1 MLQIHVLFSWPPCT
15 DCKNMAKNYLMI
27 CITVHNWWI
36 LLKVMQPY
44 PIISPPPQ
52 KKNGMKSYIFAT
64 SQIEASYFW
73 LENEWNGQN
82 RVLIAVETS
91 NMISFSYSE
100 LLTLFFFLI
109 HNLIPVYKSDNCLF
123 VFFRIS
129 RSTRRQQVLTAS
141 SHHHPINQSQ
151 VTLQTLTLHPL

>member
-1 MLQIHVLFSWPPCT
+1 MLQIPVLFSWPPCT

-44 PIISPPPQ
+44 PIISTPQ

-82 RVLIAVETS
+82 RVWIAVETS

-100 LLTLFFFLI
+100 LLTLIFFLI
-109 HNLIPVYKSDNCLF
+109 HNLIPLYKSDCLF